1 MSEHWFWFLLTILCV
16 LWYSTITVYVAIR
29 GSVDIK
35 QMLTRLSDNSSE
47 SSDPA
52 SEPEER
58 ERD

>member
-1 MSEHWFWFLLTILCV
+1 MSEHWCWFLLTVLCV

-29 GSVDIK
+29 GFVDIK
-35 QMLTRLSDNSSE
+35 QMLARLSETSSE
-47 SSDPA
+47 SSGST